1 MANKLAI
8 PSISISQYPGHLLD
22 KKIRAAASCGFAGIE
37 IVYNDLEMCLN
48 PSRQRLALA
57 KHWMDIACVLDA
69 PYLQVPSIFATDCSR
84 DKSIIVG
91 DLQRLADLGAEKPT
105 ISIAFKALSW
115 GVNCSTW
122 ESALELVNKVNRPN
136 FGLCMDKFHEFTR
149 IWGDNASPNGKQMDA
164 DLRLRDSL
172 ARFVHDCPVEK
183 IFYVQLSDAERFD
196 PPYSAGKSNRRAR
209 NRQTLTLVLQCP
221 GSLPD

>member
-1 MANKLAI
+1 MPNPRLQSAKPLPPLKITEGA
-8 PSISISQYPGHLLD
+8 STLLD
-22 KKIRAAASCGFAGIE
+22 
-37 IVYNDLEMCLN
+37 
-48 PSRQRLALA
+48 QRLALA
-57 KHWMDIACVLDA
+57 KHWMDIARVLDA

-172 ARFVHDCPVEK
+172 ARFVRDCPVEK